1 MLEALSTPQNQRRTY
16 FFLVLAVAF
25 VVAAGAI
32 GISDN
37 PPGLLCALL
46 SAMALLFALA
56 HPWRTSEAFRRL
68 LYWAAVSFVVFAVLH
83 NVFEALSAR
92 SGLPRLLQSALGA
105 AGIAFFFL
113 AIFLSPAGLLI
124 GGIGAAVMS
133 WRTRHPHSHAA
144 AV

>member
-1 MLEALSTPQNQRRTY
+1 MLEALSTPQNRRRTY
-16 FFLVLAVAF
+16 FLLLLSVAF

-32 GISDN
+32 GVNDN
-37 PPGLLCALL
+37 APGLLCALL
-46 SAMALLFALA
+46 SAMALLLALA
-56 HPWRTSEAFRRL
+56 HPWRTSGEFLRL
-68 LYWAAVSFVVFAVLH
+68 LYWSAISFVAFAILH
-83 NVFEALSAR
+83 NVFEALSPR
-92 SGLPRLLQSALGA
+92 PGLPDFLQSALGA

-144 AV
+144 PV